1 MNLKTESSGKL
12 DVDPVSWYLFHSLTS
27 GLARPGLRSSS
38 LFFHSEHSILRI
50 HFFQIT
56 IEPPQGLRANLLVA
70 YQSKPINVDNF
81 YCQQEAEASE
91 AAQDEEKKGSGNGT
105 RQTEFQ
111 RLIYGLCF
119 FHGVVLERHR
129 YGPAGWNNRYA
140 FNMSDLGISL
150 NQMKEILFK
159 VKFLYIRVFKVIAN
173 LFGWVI
179 FR

>member
-1 MNLKTESSGKL
+1 M
-12 DVDPVSWYLFHSLTS
+12 PC
-27 GLARPGLRSSS
+27 RP
-38 LFFHSEHSILRI
+38 FFLPLP
-50 HFFQIT
+50 QIT

-70 YQSKPINVDNF
+70 YQSKPINEDNF
-81 YCQQEAEASE
+81 YCHR
-91 AAQDEEKKGSGNGT
+91 EEGNGEQ
-105 RQTEFQ
+105 RKTEFQ

-159 VKFLYIRVFKVIAN
+159 VSSMYSTRESFLKLHYT
-173 LFGWVI
+173 L
-179 FR
+179 

>member
-12 DVDPVSWYLFHSLTS
+12 DVDLVSWYLFHSLTS

-81 YCQQEAEASE
+81 YCQQEGE
-91 AAQDEEKKGSGNGT
+91 GGNGS

-173 LFGWVI
+173 IFGWVI

>member
-12 DVDPVSWYLFHSLTS
+12 DVDLVSWYLFHF
-27 GLARPGLRSSS
+27 RPGPGQPSIL
-38 LFFHSEHSILRI
+38 LTAAFFSIQSSILRI

-81 YCQQEAEASE
+81 YCQQEGE
-91 AAQDEEKKGSGNGT
+91 GGNGS

-159 VKFLYIRVFKVIAN
+159 VSSTL
-173 LFGWVI
+173 LL
-179 FR
+179 

>member
-1 MNLKTESSGKL
+1 ME
-12 DVDPVSWYLFHSLTS
+12 
-27 GLARPGLRSSS
+27 
-38 LFFHSEHSILRI
+38 LFFMICQIDNIVTIHLCIILNLLGRSSILRI

-70 YQSKPINVDNF
+70 YQSKPINEGNF
-81 YCQQEAEASE
+81 YNQAE
-91 AAQDEEKKGSGNGT
+91 GGGNG
-105 RQTEFQ
+105 RQLEFQ

-150 NQMKEILFK
+150 KQMKEILFK
-159 VKFLYIRVFKVIAN
+159 VRNQNEIFLVV
-173 LFGWVI
+173 
-179 FR
+179 